1 MGLSG
6 CNTQTSNL
14 DSLVYHWN
22 EFKIIPMGG
31 NIQLIFYRSKKETE
45 VLMKVLLNEREVTLP
60 IESETAPYY
69 KWSEVK
75 RYYEELMR

>member
-1 MGLSG
+1 
-6 CNTQTSNL
+6 
-14 DSLVYHWN
+14 
-22 EFKIIPMGG
+22 
-31 NIQLIFYRSKKETE
+31 
-45 VLMKVLLNEREVTLP
+45 MKVLLNEREVTLP